1 MDKIVFYSE
10 GLEQEFVQHILPE
23 ITIDTVYSRRRL
35 VESLVDEPCLVGAI
49 IDIGQVSPEWSTFL
63 NSVAASFSVLPV
75 LVALQEELHGCP
87 EEFLCVN
94 RNGSD
99 TEVSEALIKQFG
111 NIERRN
117 RRRYHRFSWPLT
129 ARVVDGDGT
138 VHRVTE
144 ISAGGA
150 YLEPSSPAVKAG
162 DTCSLEIGF
171 QNFRMTT
178 ACTILD
184 PRRVGSHYGPG
195 FGVRFDALSDPARE
209 FVNRV
214 VSDALIQTLTDPD
227 STAAVPSIETEE
239 DVLAIGD
246 EFSLA

>member
-1 MDKIVFYSE
+1 MDRIVFYSE
-10 GLEQEFVQHILPE
+10 GLEQEFVQHILPAV
-23 ITIDTVYSRRRL
+23 TIDTVYSRRRL
-35 VESLVDEPCLVGAI
+35 VESLVDEPYLVGAI
-49 IDIGQVSPEWSTFL
+49 IDIARLSPDWTTFL
-63 NSVAASFSVLPV
+63 NAVAASFSVLPV
-75 LVALQEELHGCP
+75 MVALQEDHQGCP
-87 EEFLCVN
+87 EQFLCVN

-99 TEVSEALIKQFG
+99 TEVSEALKKHFG
-111 NIERRN
+111 NIEKRN

-129 ARVVDGDGT
+129 ARVVGGDGT

-150 YLEPSSPAVKAG
+150 YLEPSSSAVGAG
-162 DTCSLEIGF
+162 DTCELEIEF
-171 QNFRMTT
+171 RNFRMTT
-178 ACTILD
+178 TCTILD

-195 FGVRFDALSDPARE
+195 FGVRFDTISDPARD

-214 VSDALIQTLTDPD
+214 VSDALIQTLTNPE
-227 STAAVPSIETEE
+227 SSAAVPSIETEE